1 MFRLIQLSLI
11 LICLNISQ
19 VFSADSLSYSGRL
32 VNANGAPVTGPVNLK
47 FDLAY
52 TNDLSIIRCSQ
63 RSSGVDLVNGVF
75 HIKLTF
81 NCPSSSLGEVLAAVP
96 LNNSIAIRVTD
107 ETPTTPK
114 VYSYQALHSVPFSVM
129 SDVSKQLVQMNATN
143 GQVLTWLNG
152 LWVPQDPAG
161 AAAIADGS
169 VTGAK
174 LNQMGATVGQVLKW
188 TNGGWAPEA
197 DIDTGITTETDPNVR
212 AFART
217 DASVI
222 PTCDPDQKLD
232 YVLMAESF
240 VCADVII
247 SAADMRSATVADEIN
262 DAETLMA
269 PSQNAVFDALADKQP
284 TIDSSSD
291 ITMKY
296 LKLMTDGAFW
306 VGLKAPISTT
316 GNILFTLP
324 STQGTSGQVLKTD
337 GAGNLSWFTPT
348 TDSSSIS
355 DGSIVD
361 ADISSTADIDQSK
374 ILNLTTDLAGKEN
387 TIAAGVAGQYWAP
400 NKTWQTL
407 NTDVVA
413 EGTNKYFT
421 DSLARAA
428 ISGTT
433 PLSYNSTTG
442 VMSLSTVP
450 TSLGGTGLTS
460 PGTSGNLLQSNG
472 TSWVSWTPNYLT
484 AVPNLDASKIT
495 TGVLP
500 VARGGTNTGALTGN
514 RIMISSSTAIGESAA
529 LNNGQLLIGS
539 TGAAPVAANLTA
551 GSGVT
556 ITNSSGGISISA
568 TGSGGTVT
576 SVSGTAPVSVAT
588 GTTTPVI
595 SMAAASGTTD
605 GYLTSANWTT
615 FNNKQAALSSGAT
628 INGIVYP
635 ANGTQTLQIPLAPVN
650 ASDAVNKQYVD
661 SFGQWQINGGN
672 IYRASGNVGIGTS
685 TPATS
690 FNIVGT
696 GGGNDDVMI
705 DSITESGEGTL
716 MLRRA
721 RGIPGA
727 PTKLNANDR
736 IGFMT
741 FRGYNGTTYADLAR
755 VQGTAA
761 TDLDL
766 SASGIL
772 QFFTTNAGSNTEKMR
787 ITPEGN
793 IGVGTAAPNAKLE
806 VAGGSDPVAIRL
818 TETTGAHAQWELRS
832 YNVALTGGDNQFS
845 IWGGIAGSTQS
856 DRLVISPS
864 GNVGINN
871 PTPSAALDV
880 SSATG
885 EMLILRDT
893 NNLESEGAHTAFLR
907 AKDSAGTNTWYLGD
921 GSSTVGG
928 TWLLNYQANP
938 IHLATAGTTRLTVDG
953 TGNVGIGTQA
963 PTTKLE
969 VNGTVKATNF
979 QGTLNG
985 IKMGAGEFVFANG
998 ACGGSVATPCSISIA
1013 AVGFTGVPA
1022 CTITMRNRDATAYT
1036 EKMVIKD
1043 ITASAITIWRGNY
1056 PDAGTTMQGY
1066 WTCMGN

>member
-1 MFRLIQLSLI
+1 MLRLIQLSLI

-19 VFSADSLSYSGRL
+19 AFSADSLSYSGRL

-107 ETPTTPK
+107 ETPSTPK

-174 LNQMGATVGQVLKW
+174 LNQMGATVGEVLKW

-217 DASVI
+217 DSLAI
-222 PTCDPDQKLD
+222 PACNPDQKLD
-232 YVLMAESF
+232 YSLFADAF
-240 VCADVII
+240 VCADIVI
-247 SAADMRSATVADEIN
+247 SPADMRSATVADEIN
-262 DAETLMA
+262 DAETVMA
-269 PSQNAVFDALADKQP
+269 PSQNAVFDALADKQNI
-284 TIDSSSD
+284 IDASSD

-306 VGLKAPISTT
+306 VGFKAPISTA
-316 GNILFTLP
+316 GNVLFTLP

-337 GAGNLSWFTPT
+337 GAGNLSWITVS

-361 ADISSTADIDQSK
+361 ADISTTADIDQSK

-407 NTDVVA
+407 STDVVS

-421 DSLARAA
+421 DTLARAA

-442 VMSLSTVP
+442 VMSLSTIP

-460 PGTSGNLLQSNG
+460 PGTSGNILQSNG

-500 VARGGTNTGALTGN
+500 VARGGTNTSTLTGN
-514 RIMISSSTAIGESAA
+514 RIMVSSPTAIGEAAA
-529 LNNGQLLIGS
+529 LTNGQLLIGS

-556 ITNSSGGISISA
+556 ITNSAGGISISA

-595 SMAAASGTTD
+595 SMAAASGAAD

-615 FNNKQAALSSGAT
+615 FNNKQAALSNGAT

-685 TPATS
+685 TPASKLHVSGHTRTDGNFELYKS
-690 FNIVGT
+690 SSVVDDRLWYITHAGT
-696 GGGNDDVMI
+696 DD
-705 DSITESGEGTL
+705 L
-716 MLRRA
+716 QF
-721 RGIPGA
+721 A
-727 PTKLNANDR
+727 PRKD
-736 IGFMT
+736 
-741 FRGYNGTTYADLAR
+741 D
-755 VQGTAA
+755 GTADGSYVLTLQRA
-761 TDLDL
+761 GNV
-766 SASGIL
+766 GI
-772 QFFTTNAGSNTEKMR
+772 NTL
-787 ITPEGN
+787 
-793 IGVGTAAPNAKLE
+793 APNAKLE
-806 VAGGSDPVAIRL
+806 VADGSDPVAIRL

-832 YNVALTGGDNQFS
+832 YNIGLTGGDNQFS

-856 DRLVISPS
+856 DRLVISPT

-871 PTPSAALDV
+871 PSPSAALDI

-885 EMLILRDT
+885 EMLILRDN
-893 NNLESEGAHTAFLR
+893 NNLVSEGAHTAFLR
-907 AKDSAGTNTWYLGD
+907 AKDSAGTNSWYLGD
-921 GSSTVGG
+921 GSNTVGG

-938 IHLATAGTTRLTVDG
+938 IHLGTDGTTRLTVDG

-998 ACGGSVATPCSISIA
+998 ACGGSVASPCSISIA